1 MHRRGQRPINLAKN
15 LPSYVGLE
23 DATVTEAY
31 EDRILGGGLSVDDLR
46 EDVFGRDDGD
56 TSQSQMKV
64 SVAVGQG
71 LNDLRVDRELEWSR
85 SVHKLEKSKKSI
97 TGDFRG

>member
-1 MHRRGQRPINLAKN
+1 MHRQGQRPIILAKN

-23 DATVTEAY
+23 DATEAY

-46 EDVFGRDDGD
+46 EYVFGREDRD
-56 TSQSQMKV
+56 TGQSQMRA

-71 LNDLRVDRELEWSR
+71 LDDLRVDRELECS
-85 SVHKLEKSKKSI
+85 E
-97 TGDFRG
+97 T